1 MSSSKRN
8 GSIPRGREHGAA
20 GDVRGEVYDRA
31 YYDKWYRHP
40 RHRVR
45 TRAELA
51 RIVRFVF
58 SAAEH
63 ILERPVRSV
72 LDVGAGE
79 GNWYP
84 LLTALRPGLRYRGVD
99 PSEYAVARFG
109 ARRNLVQGS
118 VTDLAA
124 AGVRGPYDLVIASG
138 MLNYLGASDLRTGLA
153 EIARHVGGVAYLEL
167 FSSQDA
173 FTGDTDEM
181 PLRPARW
188 YARELAQAGFVSCGL
203 HLYVPKRDAGRLA
216 RLEVLAR

>member
-1 MSSSKRN
+1 MSPAR
-8 GSIPRGREHGAA
+8 RREATA
-20 GDVRGEVYDRA
+20 TPATRDVRGETYDRA

-51 RIVRFVF
+51 RIVRFVL
-58 SAAEH
+58 SATEH

-79 GNWYP
+79 GNWHP

-99 PSEYAVARFG
+99 PSAYAVGRFG

-118 VTDLAA
+118 VTDLEA
-124 AGVRGPYDLVIASG
+124 AGVRGTYDLVIASG
-138 MLNYLGASDLRTGLA
+138 MLNYLGAAELRTGLA

-167 FSSQDA
+167 FTAHDT
-173 FTGDTDEM
+173 FTGDTEAM
-181 PLRPARW
+181 PLRPAAW
-188 YARELAQAGFVSCGL
+188 YARELRRAGFVSCGL
-203 HLYVPKRDAGRLA
+203 HLYVPRVDASRLA
-216 RLEVLAR
+216 RLEVSGR